1 MERRRGGSPFVTS
14 FDGSRRARG
23 GSAAEAHPAGIAWL
37 LAVTLRGVFHT
48 AALSVRSPGGG
59 THKASPS
66 RGTTVAG
73 TPRPPGP
80 GLTCPL
86 SKPRSQRL
94 GPDSR
99 FSVPPP
105 TPKPH
110 TAQPPS
116 RLFLFGKPQEALWD
130 TVPVKQAPTEIGSR
144 NKIKRIRRSGSN
156 LPPRSPQWLF
166 CTLTCFRIKLYVS
179 DEHRRADTA
188 ASRRAP
194 GKGRGLA
201 AVNRTGGLGALGNQR
216 ESRDRAGVSKG
227 GSRYGGLGRSID
239 LGRMSGKDR
248 IEVFPSRMAQTIMKA
263 RLKGAQTGRNLL
275 KKKSDALTLRFRQIL
290 KKIIETKMLMGEVM
304 REAAFSL
311 AEAKFT
317 AGDFSTTVIQNV
329 NKAQV
334 KIRAKKDNVAGVTLP
349 VFEHYQEGGDSYELT
364 GLARGGEQLAKLK
377 RNYAKAVELLV
388 ELASLQTSFVTLDE
402 AIKITNRRVN
412 AIEHVIIPRI
422 ERTLSYIITEL
433 DEREREEFY
442 RLKKIQEKKK
452 VLKEKNE
459 KLQELRKAAGEQE
472 PANLLAEE
480 KDEDLLFE

>member
-1 MERRRGGSPFVTS
+1 M
-14 FDGSRRARG
+14 
-23 GSAAEAHPAGIAWL
+23 SA
-37 LAVTLRGVFHT
+37 
-48 AALSVRSPGGG
+48 
-59 THKASPS
+59 
-66 RGTTVAG
+66 
-73 TPRPPGP
+73 
-80 GLTCPL
+80 
-86 SKPRSQRL
+86 
-94 GPDSR
+94 
-99 FSVPPP
+99 
-105 TPKPH
+105 
-110 TAQPPS
+110 
-116 RLFLFGKPQEALWD
+116 
-130 TVPVKQAPTEIGSR
+130 
-144 NKIKRIRRSGSN
+144 
-156 LPPRSPQWLF
+156 
-166 CTLTCFRIKLYVS
+166 
-179 DEHRRADTA
+179 
-188 ASRRAP
+188 
-194 GKGRGLA
+194 
-201 AVNRTGGLGALGNQR
+201 
-216 ESRDRAGVSKG
+216 
-227 GSRYGGLGRSID
+227 
-239 LGRMSGKDR
+239 KDR
-248 IEVFPSRMAQTIMKA
+248 IEIFPSRMAQTIMKA

-334 KIRAKKDNVAGVTLP
+334 KIRAKKDNVAVTLP

-388 ELASLQTSFVTLDE
+388 ELASLQTSFITLDE

-452 VLKEKNE
+452 VLKEKSDQE
-459 KLQELRKAAGEQE
+459 RELRRAAGEESE

>member
-1 MERRRGGSPFVTS
+1 M
-14 FDGSRRARG
+14 
-23 GSAAEAHPAGIAWL
+23 SA
-37 LAVTLRGVFHT
+37 
-48 AALSVRSPGGG
+48 
-59 THKASPS
+59 
-66 RGTTVAG
+66 
-73 TPRPPGP
+73 
-80 GLTCPL
+80 
-86 SKPRSQRL
+86 
-94 GPDSR
+94 
-99 FSVPPP
+99 
-105 TPKPH
+105 
-110 TAQPPS
+110 
-116 RLFLFGKPQEALWD
+116 
-130 TVPVKQAPTEIGSR
+130 
-144 NKIKRIRRSGSN
+144 
-156 LPPRSPQWLF
+156 
-166 CTLTCFRIKLYVS
+166 
-179 DEHRRADTA
+179 
-188 ASRRAP
+188 
-194 GKGRGLA
+194 
-201 AVNRTGGLGALGNQR
+201 
-216 ESRDRAGVSKG
+216 
-227 GSRYGGLGRSID
+227 
-239 LGRMSGKDR
+239 KDR
-248 IEVFPSRMAQTIMKA
+248 IEIFPSRMAQTIMKA

-290 KKIIETKMLMGEVM
+290 KKIIEVDAMMM

-317 AGDFSTTVIQNV
+317 RDFNVCFLPYSTTVIQNV

-388 ELASLQTSFVTLDE
+388 ELASLQTSFITLDE

-452 VLKEKNE
+452 VLKEKSDQE
-459 KLQELRKAAGEQE
+459 RELRRAAGGESE

>member
-1 MERRRGGSPFVTS
+1 
-14 FDGSRRARG
+14 
-23 GSAAEAHPAGIAWL
+23 
-37 LAVTLRGVFHT
+37 
-48 AALSVRSPGGG
+48 
-59 THKASPS
+59 
-66 RGTTVAG
+66 
-73 TPRPPGP
+73 
-80 GLTCPL
+80 
-86 SKPRSQRL
+86 
-94 GPDSR
+94 
-99 FSVPPP
+99 
-105 TPKPH
+105 
-110 TAQPPS
+110 
-116 RLFLFGKPQEALWD
+116 
-130 TVPVKQAPTEIGSR
+130 
-144 NKIKRIRRSGSN
+144 
-156 LPPRSPQWLF
+156 
-166 CTLTCFRIKLYVS
+166 
-179 DEHRRADTA
+179 
-188 ASRRAP
+188 
-194 GKGRGLA
+194 
-201 AVNRTGGLGALGNQR
+201 
-216 ESRDRAGVSKG
+216 
-227 GSRYGGLGRSID
+227 
-239 LGRMSGKDR
+239 MSGKDR
-248 IEVFPSRMAQTIMKA
+248 IEIFPSRMAQTIMKA

-334 KIRAKKDNVAGVTLP
+334 KIRAKKDNVAG
-349 VFEHYQEGGDSYELT
+349 YELT

-452 VLKEKNE
+452 VLKEKSE
-459 KLQELRKAAGEQE
+459 KERELRRAAGGERE